1 MEKFCQSCG
10 KPLTVS
16 HQGTEQ
22 SGELSKTY
30 CDLCYQNG
38 EWTEPTLTFEQM
50 LAKGITGIQA
60 DQTIGKFKQWLL
72 VKSYPMLLK
81 KMRRWQA
88 TANH

>member
-1 MEKFCQSCG
+1 
-10 KPLTVS
+10 
-16 HQGTEQ
+16 
-22 SGELSKTY
+22 
-30 CDLCYQNG
+30 
-38 EWTEPTLTFEQM
+38 M